1 MKKWQFFFGLAF
13 VFLLVT
19 ACRQDDGVHQN
30 IDQTINFYFQDTKG
44 NDLIIPNDPT
54 GYASRITFIDN
65 LSVTGNTAVSGITPG
80 VDDAKKNYLQYIAG
94 AIRQGL
100 SDSTATSKKYT
111 SQILINYNKV
121 TNDTKVMARDTLDIV
136 YSWTPSLFNVS
147 SISINKKVVF
157 NGSGGQQKNV
167 TITKQ

>member
-1 MKKWQFFFGLAF
+1 M
-13 VFLLVT
+13 T

-136 YSWTPSLFNVS
+136 YSYPHYSMFPPLVLIKS
-147 SISINKKVVF
+147 CL
-157 NGSGGQQKNV
+157 
-167 TITKQ
+167 

>member
-1 MKKWQFFFGLAF
+1 M
-13 VFLLVT
+13 
-19 ACRQDDGVHQN
+19 
-30 IDQTINFYFQDTKG
+30 
-44 NDLIIPNDPT
+44 
-54 GYASRITFIDN
+54 
-65 LSVTGNTAVSGITPG
+65 SVTGNTAVSGITPG

-136 YSWTPSLFNVS
+136 YSWTSLFNVS
-147 SISINKKVVF
+147 SISINKKLSLMDPVASKRMSQLPNNNF
-157 NGSGGQQKNV
+157 PL
-167 TITKQ
+167 